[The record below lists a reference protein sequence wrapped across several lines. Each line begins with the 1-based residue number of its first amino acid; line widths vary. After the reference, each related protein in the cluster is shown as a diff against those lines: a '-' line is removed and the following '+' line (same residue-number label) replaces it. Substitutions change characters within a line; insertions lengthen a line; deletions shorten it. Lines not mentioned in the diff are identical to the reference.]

1 MHLQRLREQLAVE
14 DLIEQGLKSKLPPNV
29 AEMSLADLRTEL
41 VSTALAY
48 KGEMTRND
56 VFEKKL
62 DGAREQLKRREDTI

>member
-1 MHLQRLREQLAVE
+1 ME

-62 DGAREQLKRREDTI
+62 DGARG